1 MTITNTCKLILKIKI
16 PSRFEEKDRVEK
28 ADETEQ
34 NAENVLTAINGD
46 NLPNIKTVHKF
57 DEVTAER
64 DNNEELYV
72 EQQNAAHTALASH
85 KYFENNHTDLK
96 IISVQVETE

>member
-1 MTITNTCKLILKIKI
+1 VHKFDEVTTARNNI
-16 PSRFEEKDRVEK
+16 EELYIALASHKY
-28 ADETEQ
+28 
-34 NAENVLTAINGD
+34 
-46 NLPNIKTVHKF
+46 KF